1 MSSPQPTG
9 MFASFSV
16 DAAELSKSSINTIR
30 ATLGISGVVALI
42 IGILITFWPER
53 SAVVLTTILA
63 IYLIIAGIAYLG
75 MGIFSKGIS
84 GGARALDLILGI
96 LFIVGAIIAFANL
109 AQTTA
114 VLAIFIAV
122 LIGVLWIVEGVVA
135 LAQLGDAPSKGW
147 AIFFGL
153 LSIVAGIVVLFSPLW
168 AAELLFIIAGI
179 ALIVLGIVQIV
190 RAFTFGRG
198 ATAAA

>member
-1 MSSPQPTG
+1 MSSPQPSG

-63 IYLIIAGIAYLG
+63 IYLIIAGLAYLG

-84 GGARALDLILGI
+84 GGARALDLVLGI

-122 LIGVLWIVEGVVA
+122 LIGVLWIVEGVVT

-198 ATAAA
+198 VTTA

>member
-1 MSSPQPTG
+1 MSSPQPSG

-42 IGILITFWPER
+42 IGVLITFWPER

-63 IYLIIAGIAYLG
+63 IYLIIAGLAYLG

-122 LIGVLWIVEGVVA
+122 LIGVLWIVEGVVT

-198 ATAAA
+198 VTTT

>member
-1 MSSPQPTG
+1 

-122 LIGVLWIVEGVVA
+122 LIGVLWIVEGVVT

-198 ATAAA
+198 VTTT

>member
-9 MFASFSV
+9 LFASFSV
-16 DAAELSKSSINTIR
+16 DSAELSKSSINTIR
-30 ATLGISGVVALI
+30 TTLGISGAVALI
-42 IGILITFWPER
+42 VGILITFWPER
-53 SAVVLTTILA
+53 SAAVLTAILA

-75 MGIFSKGIS
+75 MGIFSRGIS
-84 GGARALDLILGI
+84 GGARALDIIVGI
-96 LFIVGAIIAFANL
+96 LFIVGAIIAFMNI

-122 LIGVLWIVEGVVA
+122 LIGVLWIVEGVVT
-135 LAQLGDAPSKGW
+135 LAQLGDSPSKGW

-153 LSIVAGIVVLFSPLW
+153 LSIIAGIVVLFSPLW
-168 AAELLFIIAGI
+168 AAEVLFIIAGI

-198 ATAAA
+198 VKTA

>member
-1 MSSPQPTG
+1 MSSPQPSG
-9 MFASFSV
+9 LFASFSV

-30 ATLGISGVVALI
+30 TTLGISGAVALI

-53 SAVVLTTILA
+53 SAAVLTAILA
-63 IYLIIAGIAYLG
+63 IYLLVAGIAYLG
-75 MGIFSKGIS
+75 MGIFSRGIS
-84 GGARALDLILGI
+84 GGARALDIIVGI
-96 LFIVGAIIAFANL
+96 LFIIGAIIAFANL

-114 VLAIFIAV
+114 VLAVFIAV

-135 LAQLGDAPSKGW
+135 LAQLGDAPSKAW

-153 LSIVAGIVVLFSPLW
+153 LSIIAGILVLFSPLW
-168 AAELLFIIAGI
+168 AAEVLFIIAGI

-198 ATAAA
+198 VTTA

>member
-1 MSSPQPTG
+1 MSP
-9 MFASFSV
+9 MKK
-16 DAAELSKSSINTIR
+16 AATKKAATKKVKTPAKAPAPKAKMPVAKKTPAEEL
-30 ATLGISGVVALI
+30 
-42 IGILITFWPER
+42 
-53 SAVVLTTILA
+53 
-63 IYLIIAGIAYLG
+63 
-75 MGIFSKGIS
+75 
-84 GGARALDLILGI
+84 
-96 LFIVGAIIAFANL
+96 AIIAFANL

-198 ATAAA
+198 VTTA